1 MLMTKD
7 YKKDD
12 VVTFQLSTGQE
23 VIAKIVEER
32 MDAYVVSKPFAIVL
46 QQNGPA
52 IGPMLFSADP
62 NNDVTLYKTG
72 VNITTPTVSEF
83 KKAYL
88 QSISGLDLS
97 AAPSIVT

>member
-1 MLMTKD
+1 MLVSGNF
-7 YKKDD
+7 KKDD

-23 VIAKIVEER
+23 VIAKIVEEK
-32 MDAYVVSKPFAIVL
+32 MDAYVVTKPFAIVL

-52 IGPMLFSADP
+52 MGPMLFSADP
-62 NNDVTLYKTG
+62 KGQVTLYKTG
-72 VNITTPTVSEF
+72 VNMTATTIGEF

-88 QSISGLDLS
+88 QAVSGLDLS

>member
-1 MLMTKD
+1 MLVSG

-23 VIAKIVEER
+23 VIAKIVDER
-32 MDAYVVSKPFAIVL
+32 MDAYVVKQPFAIVL

-52 IGPMLFSADP
+52 MGPMLFSADP
-62 NNDVTLYKTG
+62 KGQVTLYKTG
-72 VNITTPTVSEF
+72 VNITTDTVGEF

-88 QSISGLDLS
+88 QAVSGLDLS